1 MSAANKD
8 FVLATPVEGLMGGR
22 LRVIYQQHMRLGRL
36 KRSFIHTLRLSLV
49 DAELTPLLSLARE
62 VFRFTHFDTKK

>member
-8 FVLATPVEGLMGGR
+8 LALATLVKGLMGGR
-22 LRVIYQQHMRLGRL
+22 SRIIYQQHKRLGRF

-49 DAELTPLLSLARE
+49 DAELTPLPSLARE
-62 VFRFTHFDTKK
+62 VFRFTHFGTKK

>member
-8 FVLATPVEGLMGGR
+8 FALAILMNGLMGGR
-22 LRVIYQQHMRLGRL
+22 LRIIHQQHMRLGRL
-36 KRSFIHTLRLSLV
+36 NRSCIHSLRLSLV
-49 DAELTPLLSLARE
+49 DNELTPRPSLASE

>member
-8 FVLATPVEGLMGGR
+8 FALAILMNGLMGGR
-22 LRVIYQQHMRLGRL
+22 LRIIYQQHMQPRRL

-49 DAELTPLLSLARE
+49 DAELTLLPSLARE